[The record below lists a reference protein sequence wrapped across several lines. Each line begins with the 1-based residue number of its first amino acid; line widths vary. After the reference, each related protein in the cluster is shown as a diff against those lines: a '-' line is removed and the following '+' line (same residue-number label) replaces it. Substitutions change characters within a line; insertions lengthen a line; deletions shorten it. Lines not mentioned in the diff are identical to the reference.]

1 MDAVPSNG
9 PSSGKY
15 TVVARRYRPKTFAEL
30 VGQGT
35 VAQALLNAIHTNRVG
50 HAYLFTGARG
60 VGKTSTARIFAKALN
75 ASADS
80 SGDFD
85 PHSDIAQ
92 AIDTGEDM
100 DVIEI
105 DGASNRGIDEIR
117 QLRANAAVRPSRSP
131 YKIYIIDEVHMLTPP
146 AFNALLKTLEEP
158 PSHVKFIFC
167 TTDPDKI
174 PITVLSRCQRFDF
187 PPVHT
192 SEILGRL
199 KFICENEGRQADEA
213 ALQLIARR
221 AAGSMRD
228 SQSLLEQLLSFCGE
242 RIRVEDVHSMLGT
255 ADETRLAAFAQ
266 KMIQRDAAGAL
277 RDLNDAATE
286 GVDLGQLAEQLLG
299 YLRDLMALSVGASS
313 DLIRTANPENA
324 AQMKTWAEQWGTMT
338 LISALQ
344 ILDES
349 IVKMRH
355 SVQTRVLMEIAL
367 VQICQLQDLQA
378 IADLAKAFASGQ
390 TAPPPRV
397 IVSNTAAS
405 IAPSAGGKATPGSST
420 AASSPAASAPA
431 KRDTEQSDTENSTS
445 FKGAKKKDDVAAE
458 VAEVDSAP
466 VEYVPSNPAGPA
478 GSTDPAYSVSSSND
492 SASRTAIAPSEAVK
506 EQTQQ
511 PSASTLQGRLAAD
524 QIRER
529 PEAAAIGGS
538 TEFGGE
544 LEILN
549 RAAEKAGGFIVQ
561 CVGMVLRVVP
571 ASASQW
577 RAYVCRDGQFSIN
590 YLLTAENTRKLATA
604 IKEICGRDVQ
614 VEYILTQEPSRAT
627 SDVSTQEKQPAT
639 EPVRVSTNQAQLIRS
654 MMNNSLVKHIV
665 DKFDGQIVRVD
676 QPSVIRAP
684 HSLDGESLVEAS

>member
-1 MDAVPSNG
+1 MDAVPTN
-9 PSSGKY
+9 GKY

-75 ASADS
+75 ASANS

-85 PHSDIAQ
+85 PNSDIAQ

-158 PSHVKFIFC
+158 PGHVKFIFC
-167 TTDPDKI
+167 TTDPEKM

-199 KFICENEGRQADEA
+199 KFICENEGKQADEA
-213 ALQLIARR
+213 ALQLVARR

-228 SQSLLEQLLSFCGE
+228 SQSLLEQLLSFCGD

-277 RDLNDAATE
+277 RDLNDAAAE

-313 DLIRTANPENA
+313 DLVRTANPENA
-324 AQMKTWAEQWGTMT
+324 AQLKSWGEQWGTMT

-355 SVQTRVLMEIAL
+355 SVQTRILMEIAL

-378 IADLAKAFASGQ
+378 IADLAKAFATGQ

-397 IVSNTAAS
+397 VTSGPVGAPLAPTPQHANNPSSVDSSKKKDELGASTERQSTQPENDTSIPTDPTNVVSRPTA
-405 IAPSAGGKATPGSST
+405 SAT
-420 AASSPAASAPA
+420 SPAASSNIAGPHVA
-431 KRDTEQSDTENSTS
+431 STSASSPIEQSAAAAASSLPNSKPIQS
-445 FKGAKKKDDVAAE
+445 PEISHPKKPAE
-458 VAEVDSAP
+458 PMA
-466 VEYVPSNPAGPA
+466 PSNRATEPASSSVVIA
-478 GSTDPAYSVSSSND
+478 GSSEPGNELSILTK
-492 SASRTAIAPSEAVK
+492 ASEK
-506 EQTQQ
+506 
-511 PSASTLQGRLAAD
+511 L
-524 QIRER
+524 
-529 PEAAAIGGS
+529 GG
-538 TEFGGE
+538 
-544 LEILN
+544 L
-549 RAAEKAGGFIVQ
+549 IVQ
-561 CVGMVLRVVP
+561 CVAMVLRVVP
-571 ASASQW
+571 TSIGQW

-590 YLLTAENTRKLATA
+590 YLLSADNVRKLSGV
-604 IKEICGRDVQ
+604 IKEISGQDVQ
-614 VEYILTQEPSRAT
+614 IEYILTQEPARAG
-627 SDVSTQEKQPAT
+627 SSSSTQEAPPVV
-639 EPVRVSTNQAQLIRS
+639 EPVRVNANQAQLIRGV
-654 MMNNSLVKHIV
+654 MHHSLVKHIV
-665 DKFDGQIVRVD
+665 EKFDGQIVRVD
-676 QPSVIRAP
+676 QPAMARPPQAQS
-684 HSLDGESLVEAS
+684 EEEASVPADALV

>member
-1 MDAVPSNG
+1 MDAVPSSG

-158 PSHVKFIFC
+158 PGHVKFIFC
-167 TTDPDKI
+167 TTDPEKM

-242 RIRVEDVHSMLGT
+242 QIRVEDVHSMLGT

-324 AQMKTWAEQWGTMT
+324 AQMKAWAEQWGTTT

-397 IVSNTAAS
+397 VVSNN
-405 IAPSAGGKATPGSST
+405 
-420 AASSPAASAPA
+420 AASATP
-431 KRDTEQSDTENSTS
+431 KTS
-445 FKGAKKKDDVAAE
+445 SSEVAKKKDDVADD
-458 VAEVDSAP
+458 VAVVDP
-466 VEYVPSNPAGPA
+466 PPREYVPGNPASSA
-478 GSTDPAYSVSSSND
+478 GSTGSAGSVSMTADNRSMTAAKPSD
-492 SASRTAIAPSEAVK
+492 AVREDARQPTAAALPDRAEARSAV
-506 EQTQQ
+506 
-511 PSASTLQGRLAAD
+511 D
-524 QIRER
+524 QIREK
-529 PEAAAIGGS
+529 PEAAAISES
-538 TEFGGE
+538 TESGGE
-544 LEILN
+544 LDILN
-549 RAAEKAGGFIVQ
+549 RAAEKAGGLIVQ

-571 ASASQW
+571 ASAVQW

-614 VEYILTQEPSRAT
+614 VEYILTQEPARAT
-627 SDVSTQEKQPAT
+627 SAASAQEKQPAL
-639 EPVRVSTNQAQLIRS
+639 EPVRVSTNQAQLIRG
-654 MMNNSLVKHIV
+654 MMNNPLVKHIV

-684 HSLDGESLVEAS
+684 HTLEGEPLVEAS

>member
-1 MDAVPSNG
+1 MDAVPTN
-9 PSSGKY
+9 GKY

-75 ASADS
+75 ASANS

-85 PHSDIAQ
+85 PNSDIAQ

-158 PSHVKFIFC
+158 PAHVKFIFC
-167 TTDPDKI
+167 TTDPEKM

-192 SEILGRL
+192 SEILNRL

-213 ALQLIARR
+213 ALQLVARR

-228 SQSLLEQLLSFCGE
+228 SQSLLEQLLSFCGD

-266 KMIQRDAAGAL
+266 KMIARDAAGAL
-277 RDLNDAATE
+277 RDLNDAAAE

-324 AQMKTWAEQWGTMT
+324 AQLKSWGEQWGTMT
-338 LISALQ
+338 LLSALQ

-397 IVSNTAAS
+397 VARSSITAQSTTPQQVSNPPSSDDSKKKDELAPSNPTPPTPSAPIASVPATPPAGVTQSKPLAMSASPVSYSAAAS
-405 IAPSAGGKATPGSST
+405 ETPRTPATQPIRSDSPPKSNPPVQSGVQPPVDLPPSQATEPKSANDPGSVPNSSG
-420 AASSPAASAPA
+420 AASSGSKSSLDELSIMTKASE
-431 KRDTEQSDTENSTS
+431 K
-445 FKGAKKKDDVAAE
+445 
-458 VAEVDSAP
+458 
-466 VEYVPSNPAGPA
+466 
-478 GSTDPAYSVSSSND
+478 
-492 SASRTAIAPSEAVK
+492 
-506 EQTQQ
+506 
-511 PSASTLQGRLAAD
+511 L
-524 QIRER
+524 
-529 PEAAAIGGS
+529 GG
-538 TEFGGE
+538 
-544 LEILN
+544 L
-549 RAAEKAGGFIVQ
+549 IVQ
-561 CVGMVLRVVP
+561 CVAMVLRVVP
-571 ASASQW
+571 ASAGQW
-577 RAYVCRDGQFSIN
+577 KAYVCRDGQFSIN
-590 YLLTAENTRKLATA
+590 YLLSADNVRKLAGA
-604 IKEICGRDVQ
+604 IKEVSGQDVQ
-614 VEYILTQEPSRAT
+614 IEYVLTQEPPRPGSQSSA
-627 SDVSTQEKQPAT
+627 QEAPAAV
-639 EPVRVSTNQAQLIRS
+639 EPVRVNANQAQLIRGV
-654 MMNNSLVKHIV
+654 MHHSLVKHIIE
-665 DKFDGQIVRVD
+665 KFDGQIVRVD
-676 QPSVIRAP
+676 QPVIIRP
-684 HSLDGESLVEAS
+684 SEALAEHDPGVVADRVD

>member
-1 MDAVPSNG
+1 MDAVPTN
-9 PSSGKY
+9 GKY

-75 ASADS
+75 ASANS

-85 PHSDIAQ
+85 PNSDIAQ

-158 PSHVKFIFC
+158 PAHVKFIFC
-167 TTDPDKI
+167 TTDPEKM

-192 SEILGRL
+192 SEILSRL
-199 KFICENEGRQADEA
+199 KFICENEGKQADEA
-213 ALQLIARR
+213 ALQLVARR

-228 SQSLLEQLLSFCGE
+228 SQSLLEQLLSFCGD

-266 KMIQRDAAGAL
+266 KMIARDAAGAL
-277 RDLNDAATE
+277 RDLNDAAAE

-299 YLRDLMALSVGASS
+299 YLRDLMALSVGVSS

-324 AQMKTWAEQWGTMT
+324 AQLKSWGEQWGTMT
-338 LISALQ
+338 LLSALQ

-390 TAPPPRV
+390 TAPPARAV
-397 IVSNTAAS
+397 TRSSNTA
-405 IAPSAGGKATPGSST
+405 PSPTPSQQISNPPSSDV
-420 AASSPAASAPA
+420 S
-431 KRDTEQSDTENSTS
+431 
-445 FKGAKKKDDVAAE
+445 KKKDELA
-458 VAEVDSAP
+458 
-466 VEYVPSNPAGPA
+466 PSNPTPPTPSTPIASVPATPPA
-478 GSTDPAYSVSSSND
+478 GVAQSKSPASQSVSVSEAPKIPATQPIRSDSPLKSNPPAQSGVKPTVALPSSQATEPKAANDPATEPAYSGATGFDPKNSLDELSIITK
-492 SASRTAIAPSEAVK
+492 ASEK
-506 EQTQQ
+506 
-511 PSASTLQGRLAAD
+511 L
-524 QIRER
+524 
-529 PEAAAIGGS
+529 GG
-538 TEFGGE
+538 
-544 LEILN
+544 L
-549 RAAEKAGGFIVQ
+549 IVQ
-561 CVGMVLRVVP
+561 CVAMILRVVP
-571 ASASQW
+571 GSAGQW
-577 RAYVCRDGQFSIN
+577 KAYVCRDGQFSIN
-590 YLLTAENTRKLATA
+590 YLLSADNVRKLAGA
-604 IKEICGRDVQ
+604 IKEISGQDVQ
-614 VEYILTQEPSRAT
+614 IEYVLTQEPPRPGSQSSARET
-627 SDVSTQEKQPAT
+627 PAT
-639 EPVRVSTNQAQLIRS
+639 VEPVRVNANQAQLIRGV
-654 MMNNSLVKHIV
+654 MHHSLVKHIIE
-665 DKFDGQIVRVD
+665 KFDGQIVRVD
-676 QPSVIRAP
+676 QPAIIRPSEALAEHEPSVVADRV
-684 HSLDGESLVEAS
+684 D

>member
-1 MDAVPSNG
+1 MDAVPTN
-9 PSSGKY
+9 GKY

-75 ASADS
+75 ASANS

-85 PHSDIAQ
+85 PNSDIAQ

-158 PSHVKFIFC
+158 PGHVKFIFC
-167 TTDPDKI
+167 TTDPEKM

-199 KFICENEGRQADEA
+199 KFICENEGKQADDA
-213 ALQLIARR
+213 ALQLVARR

-255 ADETRLAAFAQ
+255 ADETRLAAFAL

-277 RDLNDAATE
+277 RDLNDAAAE

-313 DLIRTANPENA
+313 DLVRTANPENA
-324 AQMKTWAEQWGTMT
+324 AQLKSWGEQWGTMT

-378 IADLAKAFASGQ
+378 IADLARAFASGQ
-390 TAPPPRV
+390 TAPPARV
-397 IVSNTAAS
+397 VTSGTVA
-405 IAPSAGGKATPGSST
+405 APSTTTSQPGNNPSSVDSSKKKDELGVSADRNSTPSENISSVQT
-420 AASSPAASAPA
+420 IPVNTVSQPTVPETPSAAPSNKVASQVASTITAVPTAQSTAVAASSQPISKPIQTPAISAPKPPPESIA
-431 KRDTEQSDTENSTS
+431 DSSSVRESELS
-445 FKGAKKKDDVAAE
+445 AVA
-458 VAEVDSAP
+458 D
-466 VEYVPSNPAGPA
+466 A
-478 GSTDPAYSVSSSND
+478 GSSD
-492 SASRTAIAPSEAVK
+492 R
-506 EQTQQ
+506 
-511 PSASTLQGRLAAD
+511 
-524 QIRER
+524 
-529 PEAAAIGGS
+529 
-538 TEFGGE
+538 GGE
-544 LEILN
+544 LGILTK
-549 RAAEKAGGFIVQ
+549 ASEKLGGLIVQ
-561 CVGMVLRVVP
+561 CVAMVVRVVP
-571 ASASQW
+571 SSAGQW

-590 YLLTAENTRKLATA
+590 YLLSADNVRKLAAA
-604 IKEICGRDVQ
+604 IKEISGQDVQ
-614 VEYILTQEPSRAT
+614 IEYILTQEPARAG
-627 SDVSTQEKQPAT
+627 SSSSAQEAPPVV
-639 EPVRVSTNQAQLIRS
+639 EPIRVNSNQAQLIRGV
-654 MMNNSLVKHIV
+654 MHHLLVKHILE
-665 DKFDGQIVRVD
+665 KFDGQIVRVD
-676 QPSVIRAP
+676 QPSLVRPAQAHNEEEAP
-684 HSLDGESLVEAS
+684 VSVDAVV

>member
-1 MDAVPSNG
+1 MDAVPTN
-9 PSSGKY
+9 GKY

-75 ASADS
+75 ASANS

-85 PHSDIAQ
+85 PNSDIAQ

-158 PSHVKFIFC
+158 PGHVKFIFC
-167 TTDPDKI
+167 TTDPEKM

-192 SEILGRL
+192 SEILARL
-199 KFICENEGRQADEA
+199 KFICENEGKQADDA
-213 ALQLIARR
+213 ALQLVARR

-228 SQSLLEQLLSFCGE
+228 SQSLLEQLLSFCGD

-266 KMIQRDAAGAL
+266 KMIARDAAGAL
-277 RDLNDAATE
+277 RDLNDAAAE

-299 YLRDLMALSVGASS
+299 YLRDLMALSVGVSS

-324 AQMKTWAEQWGTMT
+324 AQLKSWGEQWGTMT
-338 LISALQ
+338 LLSALQ

-390 TAPPPRV
+390 TAPPARV
-397 IVSNTAAS
+397 VTRSSN
-405 IAPSAGGKATPGSST
+405 APPSTTPPQQAGNPPSSD
-420 AASSPAASAPA
+420 SS
-431 KRDTEQSDTENSTS
+431 
-445 FKGAKKKDDVAAE
+445 KKKDELESTNPSLPTRSEKISSGQVTSVLE
-458 VAEVDSAP
+458 VTQSTRPATSLSTLSENTANGESSKIAGTPPVRSDSIAKTNQP
-466 VEYVPSNPAGPA
+466 VQTATQTPPVSNP
-478 GSTDPAYSVSSSND
+478 
-492 SASRTAIAPSEAVK
+492 SRAADLN
-506 EQTQQ
+506 
-511 PSASTLQGRLAAD
+511 ASTSKATEPSTSGPTSSGACESLDELGVLTKAS
-524 QIRER
+524 EKL
-529 PEAAAIGGS
+529 GG
-538 TEFGGE
+538 
-544 LEILN
+544 L
-549 RAAEKAGGFIVQ
+549 IVQ
-561 CVGMVLRVVP
+561 CVAMVVRVVP
-571 ASASQW
+571 GSAGQW

-590 YLLTAENTRKLATA
+590 YLLSADNVRKLAGA
-604 IKEICGRDVQ
+604 IKEISGQDVQ
-614 VEYILTQEPSRAT
+614 IEYILTQEPPRAG
-627 SDVSTQEKQPAT
+627 SQSSTQEAPAVV
-639 EPVRVSTNQAQLIRS
+639 EPVRVNANQAQLIRGV
-654 MMNNSLVKHIV
+654 MHHSLVKHIV
-665 DKFDGQIVRVD
+665 EKFDGQIVRVD
-676 QPSVIRAP
+676 QPAILRPS
-684 HSLDGESLVEAS
+684 EALAEHEPTVSSEGAD

>member
-1 MDAVPSNG
+1 MDAVPTN
-9 PSSGKY
+9 GKY

-75 ASADS
+75 ASANS

-85 PHSDIAQ
+85 PNSDIAQ

-158 PSHVKFIFC
+158 PGHVKFIFC
-167 TTDPDKI
+167 TTDPEKM

-192 SEILGRL
+192 AEILGRL
-199 KFICENEGRQADEA
+199 KFICETEGKQADDA
-213 ALQLIARR
+213 ALQLVARR

-277 RDLNDAATE
+277 RDLNDAAAE

-313 DLIRTANPENA
+313 DLVRTANPENA
-324 AQMKTWAEQWGTMT
+324 AQLKSWGEQWGTMT

-390 TAPPPRV
+390 AAPPPRV
-397 IVSNTAAS
+397 VTSGS
-405 IAPSAGGKATPGSST
+405 VVAPSTTTSQPGNNPSSVDSSKKKDELGVSADRNSAPSENISSVQTIPVKTVSQPTAPETPSV
-420 AASSPAASAPA
+420 AASSPPVSQPIQTPAISAPKQPPEPIA
-431 KRDTEQSDTENSTS
+431 DSNSVRES
-445 FKGAKKKDDVAAE
+445 VLSAA
-458 VAEVDSAP
+458 AD
-466 VEYVPSNPAGPA
+466 A
-478 GSTDPAYSVSSSND
+478 GSSD
-492 SASRTAIAPSEAVK
+492 R
-506 EQTQQ
+506 
-511 PSASTLQGRLAAD
+511 
-524 QIRER
+524 
-529 PEAAAIGGS
+529 
-538 TEFGGE
+538 GGE
-544 LEILN
+544 LGILTK
-549 RAAEKAGGFIVQ
+549 ASEKLGGLIVQ
-561 CVGMVLRVVP
+561 CVAMVVRVVP
-571 ASASQW
+571 TSAGQW

-590 YLLTAENTRKLATA
+590 YLLSADNVRKLAAA
-604 IKEICGRDVQ
+604 IKEISGQDVQ
-614 VEYILTQEPSRAT
+614 IEYILTQEPARAGSSSSAPET
-627 SDVSTQEKQPAT
+627 PPVV
-639 EPVRVSTNQAQLIRS
+639 EPIRVNSNQAQLIRGV
-654 MMNNSLVKHIV
+654 MHHSLVKHIV
-665 DKFDGQIVRVD
+665 EKFDGQIVRVD
-676 QPSVIRAP
+676 QPS
-684 HSLDGESLVEAS
+684 LVRPPQAHNEEEAAVPADAIV

>member
-1 MDAVPSNG
+1 MDAVPTN
-9 PSSGKY
+9 GKY

-75 ASADS
+75 ASANS

-85 PHSDIAQ
+85 PNSDIAQ

-158 PSHVKFIFC
+158 PAHVKFIFC
-167 TTDPDKI
+167 TTDPEKM

-199 KFICENEGRQADEA
+199 KFICENEGKQADEA
-213 ALQLIARR
+213 ALQLVARR

-228 SQSLLEQLLSFCGE
+228 SQSLLEQLLSFCGD

-266 KMIQRDAAGAL
+266 KMIARDAAGAL
-277 RDLNDAATE
+277 RDLNDAAAE

-324 AQMKTWAEQWGTMT
+324 AQLKSWGEQWGTMT
-338 LISALQ
+338 LLSALQ

-367 VQICQLQDLQA
+367 VQICQLQNLQA

-390 TAPPPRV
+390 TAPPVRV
-397 IVSNTAAS
+397 VARSSSTAPSTTPPQQLGNPPSSDDSKKKDELAPTNPTPSTPTETSSSAPATPLAGVNQTKPPVMSASPVRQSDAAS
-405 IAPSAGGKATPGSST
+405 EASKIPATQPVPSNSLAKSNPPAQSVVQTT
-420 AASSPAASAPA
+420 AASSSSEATEPKSA
-431 KRDTEQSDTENSTS
+431 N
-445 FKGAKKKDDVAAE
+445 
-458 VAEVDSAP
+458 
-466 VEYVPSNPAGPA
+466 
-478 GSTDPAYSVSSSND
+478 DPATELSSSGAVGSHSKNSLD
-492 SASRTAIAPSEAVK
+492 ELGIMTKASEK
-506 EQTQQ
+506 
-511 PSASTLQGRLAAD
+511 L
-524 QIRER
+524 
-529 PEAAAIGGS
+529 GG
-538 TEFGGE
+538 
-544 LEILN
+544 L
-549 RAAEKAGGFIVQ
+549 IVQ
-561 CVGMVLRVVP
+561 CVAMVLRVVP
-571 ASASQW
+571 GSAGQW
-577 RAYVCRDGQFSIN
+577 KAYVCRDGQFSIN
-590 YLLTAENTRKLATA
+590 YLLSADNVRKLAAA
-604 IKEICGRDVQ
+604 IKEISGQDVQ
-614 VEYILTQEPSRAT
+614 IEYVLTQEPPRPGSQSSA
-627 SDVSTQEKQPAT
+627 QETPAAV
-639 EPVRVSTNQAQLIRS
+639 EPVRVNANQAHLIRGV
-654 MMNNSLVKHIV
+654 MHHSLVKHILE
-665 DKFDGQIVRVD
+665 KFDGQIVRVD
-676 QPSVIRAP
+676 QPVIIRP
-684 HSLDGESLVEAS
+684 SEALAEHEPTVSSERVD